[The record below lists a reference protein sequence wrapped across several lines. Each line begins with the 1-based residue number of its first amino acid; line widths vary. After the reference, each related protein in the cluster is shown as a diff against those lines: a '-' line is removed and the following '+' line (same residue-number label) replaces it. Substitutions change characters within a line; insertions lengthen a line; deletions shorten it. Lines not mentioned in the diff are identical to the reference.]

1 MAAQFLLCVE
11 PDEAVLQVIRA
22 AVSPYGFEVHNIT
35 NAEEAVAWARQTSPA
50 LAIVSIEPGKVGYNI
65 CNKFKRTNELKDIPL
80 LLISGQE
87 TQQQLEQHR
96 KLKVRANEYL
106 TKPFSAEDLIEKIG
120 FVYNL
125 SDAGAS
131 ADIMVSTDGLEEI
144 AIDGGDLGDD
154 DILEVDEVDIED
166 SFDDAATRAVA
177 SGDLEAALDLETEA
191 AFAALQSP
199 EEMDAQPTA
208 MTPIGVTAQSPFDD
222 QGGEQWDVSTAAAA
236 LEHLEMPETPA
247 PRAYGA
253 PTARNEGSGL
263 NPAELFSDG
272 ATRAVPNAA
281 DFGIFSGLSAGG
293 VLGDPMAATEDE
305 DPTGSLELNE
315 TTSVGNAESPFS
327 PGEAIPE
334 VLGVSPSDTFEAPA
348 VADEIPPAREPSAP
362 VATITREA
370 SALMPPP
377 ASAASS
383 AELASLRT
391 DLDAFKQ
398 QAETLRFENDA
409 LKTGMN
415 SSAAERNKLLFE
427 LKEQLRQEKKER
439 LTLTEDAAKR
449 DEQELQRKQQMLS
462 LQRENQSIE
471 EKAFI
476 LEKTLATTAE
486 KLDAVSIDK
495 DRAVERER
503 GLRSKLDDAQHEIAK
518 AHDDLNALK
527 TRSTAAEEKLRS
539 DLDRLRG
546 EMESRL
552 EEMATRAHGEHERL
566 AEEHATADAAAEQ
579 AHQAEIGELR
589 ESHANE
595 IQAANTRFAAEKFA
609 IESANQSAAEKA
621 RRESDQALASLKGEQ
636 RGQLETEREAQRAA
650 VETRERDHKNEI
662 QGIRKRHE
670 DELAASDDRRQRE
683 LGDAEK
689 QRAMELEIAEER
701 RRTDLKLRDEE
712 HLAKMA
718 EQDRKSFQEKAE
730 TAERHRGELD
740 HALSR
745 AAKAEGEL
753 VARLEELSET
763 QRRLSGVDSDLDA
776 TRTDLR
782 DRQNKLNQAQARIG
796 ELEHKTLGYEEQIM
810 RTYNRMRSD
819 EKIVTK
825 AKRAMAVALS
835 LLEERGVEP
844 GASEP
849 PQDSGG
855 VPSTPASK
863 GDTDENAGAR

>member
-1 MAAQFLLCVE
+1 MATQFLLCVE
-11 PDEAVLQVIRA
+11 PDEAVLEVIRT

-35 NAEEAVAWARQTSPA
+35 NAEEAVSWARQMNPA
-50 LAIVSIEPGKVGYNI
+50 VAIVSIEPGKVGYNI

-106 TKPFSAEDLIEKIG
+106 TKPFTVDDLREKIG
-120 FVYNL
+120 LIYNL
-125 SDAGAS
+125 ADAGAS
-131 ADIMVSTDGLEEI
+131 SDIMVSTDGLEEI
-144 AIDGGDLGDD
+144 AIDGGDLGDE

-199 EEMDAQPTA
+199 EEGVAPATS
-208 MTPIGVTAQSPFDD
+208 MTPMRVTADSPFED

-236 LEHLEMPETPA
+236 LEHLEMPQTPA
-247 PRAYGA
+247 RS
-253 PTARNEGSGL
+253 EGSGL
-263 NPAELFSDG
+263 NASELFDDG

-281 DFGIFSGLSAGG
+281 DLGIFAGLSAGS
-293 VLGDPMAATEDE
+293 VLGDPQAPTVDE
-305 DPTGSLELNE
+305 DPTGSLELGE
-315 TTSVGNAESPFS
+315 PTSVGNAEAPFGLS
-327 PGEAIPE
+327 EVVPEALE
-334 VLGVSPSDTFEAPA
+334 VSASDTFEAPA
-348 VADEIPPAREPSAP
+348 IADEIPRAWEPSAP
-362 VATITREA
+362 VAAMPREA
-370 SALMPPP
+370 SV
-377 ASAASS
+377 
-383 AELASLRT
+383 AEVASLRSE
-391 DLDAFKQ
+391 LDAVKQ

-415 SSAAERNKLLFE
+415 SSASERNKLLFE

-471 EKAFI
+471 EKAFG
-476 LEKTLATTAE
+476 LEKNLAATTE

-527 TRSTAAEEKLRS
+527 ARSTAAEEKLRS

-546 EMESRL
+546 EMESKL
-552 EEMATRAHGEHERL
+552 EETAARAHVEHERL

-579 AHQAEIGELR
+579 AHQAEIGQLR

-595 IQAANTRFAAEKFA
+595 IQAAFMRFAADKAA
-609 IESANQSAAEKA
+609 IESANQSGAEKA
-621 RRESDQALASLKGEQ
+621 RRETEQALASLKEEQ

-650 VETRERDHKNEI
+650 GETRERDHKNEI

-670 DELAASDDRRQRE
+670 DELAAADDRRQRE

-689 QRAMELEIAEER
+689 QRASELEYAEER
-701 RRTDLKLRDEE
+701 RRTDLKQRDEE
-712 HLAKMA
+712 HLAKMSDL
-718 EQDRKSFQEKAE
+718 DRKSFQEKTE

-740 HALSR
+740 SALSR

-753 VARLEELSET
+753 AARLEELSGT
-763 QRRLSGVDSDLDA
+763 QRRLSGVESDLDA

-782 DRQNKLNQAQARIG
+782 DRQNKLNQAQSRIA

-810 RTYNRMRSD
+810 RTFNRMRAD

-835 LLEERGVEP
+835 LLEERGLEP
-844 GASEP
+844 GSSDS
-849 PQDSGG
+849 QDPGG
-855 VPSTPASK
+855 VPAAPASK